1 MSFEK
6 DVLKFL
12 EGRISKS
19 RTKRT
24 QFVGA
29 HVTKG
34 VKTSLVK
41 MAEKQDSSV
50 SRIIS
55 EILTEVFKNDAES
68 VRASEDRG

>member
-12 EGRISKS
+12 EGKITKSK
-19 RTKRT
+19 TKRT

-29 HVTKG
+29 HVTKE
-34 VKTSLVK
+34 VKTAIVK

-55 EILTEVFKNDAES
+55 EILTEVFKSDTSS
-68 VRASEDRG
+68 VQASENRS